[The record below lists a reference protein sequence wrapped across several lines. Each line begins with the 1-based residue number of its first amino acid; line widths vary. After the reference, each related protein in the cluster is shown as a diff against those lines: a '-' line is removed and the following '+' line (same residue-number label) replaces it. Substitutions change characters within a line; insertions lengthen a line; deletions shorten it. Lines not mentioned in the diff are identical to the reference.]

1 MASSPTSTVFQTS
14 KKDELMMQDVYH
26 QVLFCVVAEWF
37 RVAYLEC
44 KDQRNQSFS
53 SLIWV
58 WPFDQFLVNVNR
70 LVAIKRD
77 LCDCVEQIGNPTSPV
92 WKNLSQVWKI

>member
-1 MASSPTSTVFQTS
+1 MVQRR
-14 KKDELMMQDVYH
+14 
-26 QVLFCVVAEWF
+26 C
-37 RVAYLEC
+37 AYLEY
-44 KDQRNQSFS
+44 KDQRNQSLS

-92 WKNLSQVWKI
+92 WKNLSQVWKIRIQDWSNYKMQEIDYVDETNQLTFSSLSFL